1 MVKALTNL
9 IKLYESGKMEGIK
22 MQDAPLSIKLIP
34 ASERIMIER

>member
-1 MVKALTNL
+1 MVSALANL

-34 ASERIMIER
+34 TSERIIIEK